1 MEAQGGSGTWSL
13 TRLVHLARSLGGW
26 GCQVGV
32 MPACR
37 TSRWASMS
45 PGSVVPAPPHLHW
58 SESRSRP
65 YGKHLCERQSGG
77 ARSAQEVESRGGGNR
92 RCGRGW
98 ERGEGRIRWFGAM
111 RPRRV
116 PSYRF
121 FGLHALNGLAS
132 WAHVDEQFLVV
143 CIPTDCS
150 KLYWV
155 VPTDGSKAHQNYYT
169 D

>member
-1 MEAQGGSGTWSL
+1 MGSTCVSDN
-13 TRLVHLARSLGGW
+13 
-26 GCQVGV
+26 
-32 MPACR
+32 PAER
-37 TSRWASMS
+37 AERRRW
-45 PGSVVPAPPHLHW
+45 
-58 SESRSRP
+58 
-65 YGKHLCERQSGG
+65 
-77 ARSAQEVESRGGGNR
+77 SRGAAGNR

-121 FGLHALNGLAS
+121 FGLHALNGPAS

-150 KLYWV
+150 KLY
-155 VPTDGSKAHQNYYT
+155 
-169 D
+169 